1 MQLFGKKEHLKE
13 YIESAKNGNPRAQKL
28 IYEMLSAKM
37 YAVCLRYMA
46 IRRLPRMSCRM
57 VLLLCLIKSGLI
69 PAPGPSRDGRG
80 DCL

>member
-37 YAVCLRYMA
+37 YAVCLRYMGD
-46 IRRLPRMSCRM
+46 CRM